1 MHLALNRLLRITMR
15 RVVFFTSISCFCFF
29 GCSEFDSKEAND
41 TDFEGGESTINRIQ
55 KLKDQ
60 EMVIDALKWENTRLS
75 LKLKQVNGESLV
87 KDKKTGLW
95 HYDVERQPFTGR
107 ALEVFPDNSPRGEA
121 DFLKGK
127 KDGMERF
134 WWPNGELKEQGQW
147 FDGRA
152 HGVFKSWDQK
162 GNLKKMS
169 RYKNGELIEI
179 ILE

>member
-1 MHLALNRLLRITMR
+1 
-15 RVVFFTSISCFCFF
+15 
-29 GCSEFDSKEAND
+29 
-41 TDFEGGESTINRIQ
+41 
-55 KLKDQ
+55 
-60 EMVIDALKWENTRLS
+60 
-75 LKLKQVNGESLV
+75 
-87 KDKKTGLW
+87 
-95 HYDVERQPFTGR
+95 
-107 ALEVFPDNSPRGEA
+107 
-121 DFLKGK
+121 
-127 KDGMERF
+127 MERF